1 MSEVSLVF
9 PSSGLGT
16 ETPRQYFRRFLGQHA
31 PAVRDLAWY
40 FDQAL
45 PQFAENPEVRLAVEE
60 LVDQLGRAMGFTVVR
75 DEAAGYG
82 AWESPV
88 GSHLLVW
95 VLDSQSALRH
105 IGQSTRVRDALL
117 ATPALPSGSQA
128 TCLFVIGGPV
138 NQKVLADTVTFRR
151 SSDHI
156 RLLTV
161 DGARV
166 LAELVERGEVSHD
179 AALTL
184 LRPPGVFADPLV
196 AMLQRPAAE

>member
-1 MSEVSLVF
+1 MTEVSLAL

-16 ETPRQYFRRFLGQHA
+16 ETPREYFRRFLGLQAASVH
-31 PAVRDLAWY
+31 DLGWY
-40 FDQAL
+40 FDQAV
-45 PQFAENPEVRLAVEE
+45 PQFADNPEVRLAVEE
-60 LVDQLGRAMGFTVVR
+60 LVDQLGRAMGFTAR
-75 DEAAGYG
+75 REETAAYG
-82 AWESPV
+82 DWESAG

-95 VLDSQSALRH
+95 VLDSQSAIRL
-105 IGQSTRVRDALL
+105 IGQATRVREALL
-117 ATPALPSGSQA
+117 ATPALPVGAQA

-138 NQKVLADTVTFRR
+138 NQRALADTVTFRR

-161 DGARV
+161 DAARV
-166 LAELVERGEVSHD
+166 LADLVERGEVSHD

-184 LRPPGVFADPLV
+184 LRPAGVFADPLV